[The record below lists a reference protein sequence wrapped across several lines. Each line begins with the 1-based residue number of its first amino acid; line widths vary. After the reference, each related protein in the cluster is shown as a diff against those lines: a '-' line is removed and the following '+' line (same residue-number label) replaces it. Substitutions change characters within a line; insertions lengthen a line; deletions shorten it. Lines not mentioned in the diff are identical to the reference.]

1 MESGS
6 STFSTFGP
14 QASARPATMSA
25 TPWYCPTI
33 VFAAF
38 CILVG
43 IVWDISW
50 HSTIGRDTFWT
61 PAHICI
67 HFGGTL
73 GGFMCGWL
81 VLRATFLGTAEDR
94 AASVRVWGFRG
105 PLGAWVTIWGALAML
120 TSAPFDN
127 WWHDAYGL
135 VPLREVPH
143 IVREVIDIV
152 RGVPHIV
159 RGVIDIVREVP
170 RMLRRAAII
179 DRGASWAVRG
189 AVTTRAEAAI
199 PSRDTMILVRDVPS
213 NKVGTSRCD
222 VRAA

>member
-1 MESGS
+1 M
-6 STFSTFGP
+6 
-14 QASARPATMSA
+14 
-25 TPWYCPTI
+25 
-33 VFAAF
+33 
-38 CILVG
+38 
-43 IVWDISW
+43 
-50 HSTIGRDTFWT
+50 
-61 PAHICI
+61 
-67 HFGGTL
+67 
-73 GGFMCGWL
+73 
-81 VLRATFLGTAEDR
+81 LRATFLGTAEDR
-94 AASVRVWGFRG
+94 AGSVRVWGFRG

-179 DRGASWAVRG
+179 DRGASWAVRR

-199 PSRDTMILVRDVPS
+199 PSRAAMIFVREVPYLGKRHAPKLRQERNICRTRLLENES
-213 NKVGTSRCD
+213 SPGGATSWRVLAVLC
-222 VRAA
+222 VRPDAAPDGA